1 MSPPGH
7 PKGEFPSA
15 KHEGTP
21 MSPGSADSPGRSLKT
36 RALQWLA
43 QREHSRAELRR
54 KLLQHARKVVDGG
67 DDDAAAAP
75 PDVDALLDWLEA
87 HHYLSQERFVE
98 TRVHARAA
106 RFGNL
111 RIRQELAQH
120 DVVLSPASEQELKDS
135 ELARARDVWARKFAG
150 PGLTASEWAKQARF
164 LTGRGFS
171 AEVVRGVLREA
182 VRASADEPTDVVE
195 R

>member
-1 MSPPGH
+1 
-7 PKGEFPSA
+7 
-15 KHEGTP
+15 
-21 MSPGSADSPGRSLKT
+21 MSPGSAGSAGRSLKA

-54 KLLQHARKVVDGG
+54 KLLQHAPADGG

-75 PDVDALLDWLEA
+75 PDVDALLDWLEV
-87 HHYLSQERFVE
+87 HRYLSQERFVE
-98 TRVHARAA
+98 SRVHARAA

-120 DVVLSPASEQELKDS
+120 DLALSAASEQGLKDS
-135 ELARARDVWARKFAG
+135 EFARARDVWARKFAG
-150 PGLTASEWAKQARF
+150 PGLTASERAKQARF

-171 AEVVRGVLREA
+171 AEVVRRVLRES
-182 VRASADEPTDVVE
+182 VRPAADAPIDAVE